1 MGGPESCF
9 DLSRRQQGIDLARA
23 VERID
28 PFAPA
33 DVDLAD
39 ENLRKSR
46 TRSGTIPHFLT
57 KRRIDSNIVLAE
69 RGLFAHQQRF
79 GCAAVTA
86 ARAGV
91 DFDASRHVALN
102 FEKNTRLYGSF
113 MGVYNPGAHYDVHRS
128 RFGAQQRPR

>member
-1 MGGPESCF
+1 MSGQRSWFGLF
-9 DLSRRQQGIDLARA
+9 ARQQGIELALA
-23 VERID
+23 VECIEL
-28 PFAPA
+28 FASA

-39 ENLRKSR
+39 KNLRKSR

-57 KRRIDSNIVLAE
+57 KRRIDSNIVFAE

-91 DFDASRHVALN
+91 DFDASGHVALN

-113 MGVYNPGAHYDVHRS
+113 MGVYNPGEH
-128 RFGAQQRPR
+128 